1 MARMYPD
8 DIEGY
13 EAASEGEKR
22 IFRFLREAARPH
34 KEFICWYEPP
44 IGSAGMEPDFILY
57 SRKLGILVMEVK
69 DWTFQ
74 QIVSYNPHQFTVLV
88 SGREEKTTNP
98 DKQAK
103 GYVHTLRK
111 RLQEFPEFCS
121 QDPRHKDHLKI
132 PIGRSVAFP
141 NISRDEYAQSNFKWL
156 IESERILLKDDL
168 NASGEIL
175 RDTSGRTFQE
185 RIARDFPFRYKGL
198 TEHEEKT
205 LCFTIWPESKIDL
218 PPRQGA
224 GKARFQRE
232 VLALDE
238 AQARLALRLGPGH
251 QIIKGPPG
259 SGKTLVLA
267 HRCWQLYRYRPA
279 FKRILLVCF
288 NIALVS
294 YLKRL
299 IQEKG
304 LGISRNGIQV
314 CHYYELCSQVIGES
328 VHYENEEPE
337 YYDLVTQE
345 ALDKARKGHCRVS
358 SFDAILVDEAQDF
371 NDDMLKV
378 LLTLLRP
385 GGDLV
390 ISLDSC
396 QDIYMR
402 RPSWK
407 SLGIRASGRTHYLK
421 KVYRNTAEIH
431 DFTQCFI
438 GQQPVPERQLALL
451 PYDFAFHGEPPLV
464 HRFQG
469 TEEAEDFL
477 IRDLHKSIQEAEYKR
492 SEIAIIYDDKVYG
505 PSRFAYD
512 NRALPMRLLK
522 SLEVSGIP
530 ATWVSQD
537 VRAKV
542 MYDVTTD
549 RVSLISVHSSKG
561 LDFDLVYLIG
571 LDHIQPI
578 ADMQEAL
585 VSLVY
590 VAMTRAKYRLV
601 IPYVEETELIRRMK
615 NCLSKRER

>member
-1 MARMYPD
+1 
-8 DIEGY
+8 
-13 EAASEGEKR
+13 
-22 IFRFLREAARPH
+22 
-34 KEFICWYEPP
+34 
-44 IGSAGMEPDFILY
+44 
-57 SRKLGILVMEVK
+57 
-69 DWTFQ
+69 
-74 QIVSYNPHQFTVLV
+74 
-88 SGREEKTTNP
+88 
-98 DKQAK
+98 
-103 GYVHTLRK
+103 
-111 RLQEFPEFCS
+111 
-121 QDPRHKDHLKI
+121 
-132 PIGRSVAFP
+132 
-141 NISRDEYAQSNFKWL
+141 
-156 IESERILLKDDL
+156 
-168 NASGEIL
+168 
-175 RDTSGRTFQE
+175 
-185 RIARDFPFRYKGL
+185 
-198 TEHEEKT
+198 
-205 LCFTIWPESKIDL
+205 
-218 PPRQGA
+218 
-224 GKARFQRE
+224 
-232 VLALDE
+232 
-238 AQARLALRLGPGH
+238 
-251 QIIKGPPG
+251 
-259 SGKTLVLA
+259 
-267 HRCWQLYRYRPA
+267 
-279 FKRILLVCF
+279 
-288 NIALVS
+288 
-294 YLKRL
+294 
-299 IQEKG
+299 
-304 LGISRNGIQV
+304 
-314 CHYYELCSQVIGES
+314 
-328 VHYENEEPE
+328 
-337 YYDLVTQE
+337 
-345 ALDKARKGHCRVS
+345 
-358 SFDAILVDEAQDF
+358 
-371 NDDMLKV
+371 
-378 LLTLLRP
+378 
-385 GGDLV
+385 V